1 MISYYG
7 PRRNTM
13 LLLFLCLLLGGATW
27 TSSHS
32 GVAEA
37 AVCKNSGKQCTAAA
51 PWCNSAAWCSNKPLD
66 GFLDRGCDP
75 DASYPGSC
83 VGQSGCRAFREDF
96 NVSAV
101 LANHDNFLGDMDL
114 QPFMDEFNNAEVKDG
129 KLILHMKYS
138 ETLKA
143 GLVSRVTSL
152 RYFHYGRFGARI
164 KLSAGKGLVYSFI
177 WKTSATRDDIGDE
190 LDYEWAGYDPTES
203 QTDYYCDPSK
213 NSGKID
219 YSVCVPVFFN
229 DGAKTTTDFH
239 TYEINYEPAKL
250 EWWIDGHLVRTV
262 VKNGT
267 EPFPNQTGQL
277 FLGIW
282 DVCGLANGTV
292 TWAHGPSEW
301 CSGTN
306 ATAKA
311 QDWTMEVDWVEASC
325 YPGYEDT
332 TPTKIVTKPAGSG
345 TTGGGS
351 SSTGGTSGGSSNG
364 GGVGGGDGGGLTGST
379 WSGRSQRGGGVAAVR
394 APGGV
399 VVAAMAAVWAV
410 VGMAVLAVA

>member
-1 MISYYG
+1 
-7 PRRNTM
+7 
-13 LLLFLCLLLGGATW
+13 
-27 TSSHS
+27 
-32 GVAEA
+32 
-37 AVCKNSGKQCTAAA
+37 
-51 PWCNSAAWCSNKPLD
+51 
-66 GFLDRGCDP
+66 
-75 DASYPGSC
+75 
-83 VGQSGCRAFREDF
+83 
-96 NVSAV
+96 
-101 LANHDNFLGDMDL
+101 
-114 QPFMDEFNNAEVKDG
+114 
-129 KLILHMKYS
+129 MKYS
-138 ETLKA
+138 EAQKA

-190 LDYEWAGYDPTES
+190 LDYEW
-203 QTDYYCDPSK
+203 
-213 NSGKID
+213 ID
-219 YSVCVPVFFN
+219 YSKGVPVYFN
-229 DGAKTTTDFH
+229 DGSKTTSDFH

-267 EPFPNQTGQL
+267 EPFPNQKGQL

-282 DVCGLANGTV
+282 DTCGLANGTV

-301 CSGTN
+301 CGGTN

-332 TPTKIVTKPAGSG
+332 TPTKIVAKPAGSG

-351 SSTGGTSGGSSNG
+351 SSTGGGTSGGSSNG
-364 GGVGGGDGGGLTGST
+364 GGVSGGDGGGLTGST
-379 WSGRSQRGGGVAAVR
+379 WSGRSQHGDGVAAVR

-410 VGMAVLAVA
+410 AGMALLAVV